1 MHCVVAPPTAS
12 LQASRRRANPILTV
26 LCLSLEDG
34 KQLLDHL
41 PPCGKPVRILPLSQP
56 TGSSVRPVLAALCLA
71 IMAFPVLSVGAPAG
85 QRRPSLMAYLQAPEA
100 DVIDRFGQPTAA
112 EQLSN
117 GDTAIRVVSI
127 RDRRRLHRQQ
137 RRADVSDRLDGWLA
151 YSGSPLGTTR
161 RYVPAE
167 MVKLACDA
175 RFTVGPDKLVRG
187 IYWEGEGCFDN

>member
-100 DVIDRFGQPTAA
+100 DVIDRFGQPTAT

-167 MVKLACDA
+167 TVKLACDA
-175 RFTVGPDKLVRG
+175 QFTVGPDKLVRG

>member
-1 MHCVVAPPTAS
+1 M
-12 LQASRRRANPILTV
+12 
-26 LCLSLEDG
+26 
-34 KQLLDHL
+34 
-41 PPCGKPVRILPLSQP
+41 SQP

-71 IMAFPVLSVGAPAG
+71 IMAFPVLSAGAPAG

-100 DVIDRFGQPTAA
+100 DVIDRFGQPTAT

-117 GDTAIRVVSI
+117 GDTVLKYEWFRSRTVGGYTVSNAEPMYPTG
-127 RDRRRLHRQQ
+127 LTGG
-137 RRADVSDRLDGWLA
+137 LP

-167 MVKLACDA
+167 TVKLACDA
-175 RFTVGPDKLVRG
+175 QFTVGPDKLVRG